1 MAGVQ
6 NTLYV
11 GNIPGGATEEAVM
24 ALFQSCGQIQQVRLA
39 GDPSYQNRFAFVQF
53 QDQNQA
59 NMGLSMD
66 GMTFMDRQ
74 LKVSIA
80 RTPLTNPALAAAAGQ
95 QPQQGY
101 GAYGQQ
107 QPAYGQQ
114 QAYGGYGQ
122 MPGGYGQ
129 MPGGMGGMAPR
140 PRNHDPSR
148 VANTVHLSN
157 VDFSLNEI
165 HLAQYF
171 SVCGEVVGVRIAG
184 QASKSGWVEFR
195 TLEAAQAALSLN
207 GQILGANPL
216 SITPSRSAIHHN
228 GLPANWNANAGADPA
243 AAQAAAVPQAA
254 AMPQAAPVAEAVPAA
269 AAPAPEAEAPA
280 PEDQ

>member
-1 MAGVQ
+1 MG
-6 NTLYV
+6 
-11 GNIPGGATEEAVM
+11 
-24 ALFQSCGQIQQVRLA
+24 

-107 QPAYGQQ
+107 QPAYGQR
-114 QAYGGYGQ
+114 
-122 MPGGYGQ
+122 PGGYGQ

-184 QASKSGWVEFR
+184 
-195 TLEAAQAALSLN
+195 
-207 GQILGANPL
+207 
-216 SITPSRSAIHHN
+216 
-228 GLPANWNANAGADPA
+228 
-243 AAQAAAVPQAA
+243 
-254 AMPQAAPVAEAVPAA
+254 
-269 AAPAPEAEAPA
+269 
-280 PEDQ
+280 

>member
-11 GNIPGGATEEAVM
+11 GNIPGGATEGAVM

-80 RTPLTNPALAAAAGQ
+80 RTPLTNPALA
-95 QPQQGY
+95 
-101 GAYGQQ
+101 
-107 QPAYGQQ
+107 
-114 QAYGGYGQ
+114 
-122 MPGGYGQ
+122 
-129 MPGGMGGMAPR
+129 
-140 PRNHDPSR
+140 
-148 VANTVHLSN
+148 
-157 VDFSLNEI
+157 
-165 HLAQYF
+165 
-171 SVCGEVVGVRIAG
+171 
-184 QASKSGWVEFR
+184 
-195 TLEAAQAALSLN
+195 QAALSLN

-228 GLPANWNANAGADPA
+228 G
-243 AAQAAAVPQAA
+243 
-254 AMPQAAPVAEAVPAA
+254 
-269 AAPAPEAEAPA
+269 
-280 PEDQ
+280 

>member
-107 QPAYGQQ
+107 QPRGSKKSTTRQRQCGLVASHKG
-114 QAYGGYGQ
+114 
-122 MPGGYGQ
+122 
-129 MPGGMGGMAPR
+129 R
-140 PRNHDPSR
+140 PSR
-148 VANTVHLSN
+148 TS
-157 VDFSLNEI
+157 
-165 HLAQYF
+165 
-171 SVCGEVVGVRIAG
+171 CC
-184 QASKSGWVEFR
+184 W
-195 TLEAAQAALSLN
+195 
-207 GQILGANPL
+207 
-216 SITPSRSAIHHN
+216 PSR
-228 GLPANWNANAGADPA
+228 L
-243 AAQAAAVPQAA
+243 
-254 AMPQAAPVAEAVPAA
+254 APPSG
-269 AAPAPEAEAPA
+269 
-280 PEDQ
+280 

>member
-1 MAGVQ
+1 
-6 NTLYV
+6 
-11 GNIPGGATEEAVM
+11 
-24 ALFQSCGQIQQVRLA
+24 
-39 GDPSYQNRFAFVQF
+39 
-53 QDQNQA
+53 
-59 NMGLSMD
+59 
-66 GMTFMDRQ
+66 MTFMDRQ

-107 QPAYGQQ
+107 QPAYGQQAYGQQQGYRQQQGYGGYGQQQ

-171 SVCGEVVGVRIAG
+171 SVCGEVVGVRIA
-184 QASKSGWVEFR
+184 
-195 TLEAAQAALSLN
+195 
-207 GQILGANPL
+207 
-216 SITPSRSAIHHN
+216 
-228 GLPANWNANAGADPA
+228 D
-243 AAQAAAVPQAA
+243 
-254 AMPQAAPVAEAVPAA
+254 
-269 AAPAPEAEAPA
+269 
-280 PEDQ
+280 

>member
-1 MAGVQ
+1 MTFMVSWGKIPTDLRSAG
-6 NTLYV
+6 
-11 GNIPGGATEEAVM
+11 AAV
-24 ALFQSCGQIQQVRLA
+24 S

-114 QAYGGYGQ
+114 AYGQQQAYGAYGGYGQQQAYGGYGQQQAYGGYGQ

-129 MPGGMGGMAPR
+129 MPGGMGGGMAPR

-148 VANTVHLSN
+148 VANT
-157 VDFSLNEI
+157 
-165 HLAQYF
+165 
-171 SVCGEVVGVRIAG
+171 
-184 QASKSGWVEFR
+184 
-195 TLEAAQAALSLN
+195 
-207 GQILGANPL
+207 
-216 SITPSRSAIHHN
+216 
-228 GLPANWNANAGADPA
+228 
-243 AAQAAAVPQAA
+243 
-254 AMPQAAPVAEAVPAA
+254 
-269 AAPAPEAEAPA
+269 
-280 PEDQ
+280 